1 MEKYDNEE
9 KDKVY
14 KKSDKYKK
22 KLADKENEKIAK
34 E

>member
-14 KKSDKYKK
+14 KKSDSYKQKLQK
-22 KLADKENEKIAK
+22 KEDDKV
-34 E
+34 

>member
-14 KKSDKYKK
+14 KKSDAYKK
-22 KLADKENEKIAK
+22 KLQDKEDAK
-34 E
+34 VKKE